1 VAISIKL
8 PIEFGIILGAPT
20 AWSAIIMTDNL
31 KTCLDPYLDSFVQS
45 FAVANYKAGTIRTY
59 RCLARKLGR
68 LMDADGIEPSA
79 LTPDLAD
86 RLSRREALG
95 PANKIRFHHFARRFA
110 EHLIDIGVAQPAP
123 LTEAQIARA
132 ALLADFE
139 TYLVK
144 QRGLSPRSVTHP
156 VGFARR
162 FLDYRFGEAVIDPG
176 RLRPADVISFIE
188 HVLVSARRDKTV
200 ATHVRIFLQ
209 YLFGRGATA
218 TNLALSVPKTAK
230 RWGARLPR
238 HLSPDGVE
246 AVLASVRDN
255 PRHGVR
261 DHAMLLLMARLG
273 LRAAEVIAIQLD
285 DIDWRA
291 GELMVRG
298 KGKLHDRLPITVEVG
313 DALSRYLREER
324 GPATCRTMFVTHR
337 APRRPFKGG
346 QIVNAILK
354 DALKAT
360 GQKPVTPYVGSH
372 LLRHSLAT
380 QLVNTGASLD
390 EVGDVLRHRSRT
402 STMIYARLDIDGLR
416 SIAQPWPVAG
426 GVQ

>member
-1 VAISIKL
+1 MS
-8 PIEFGIILGAPT
+8 E
-20 AWSAIIMTDNL
+20 NL
-31 KTCLDPYLDSFVQS
+31 ETCVEPYLAAFEQTY
-45 FAVANYKAGTIRTY
+45 AAENYTARTIVTY
-59 RCLARKLGR
+59 RCLTRKFGALLDEAGIAPSSVTLDCVEPLTCNLPRMRKNTIR
-68 LMDADGIEPSA
+68 LDTI
-79 LTPDLAD
+79 
-86 RLSRREALG
+86 
-95 PANKIRFHHFARRFA
+95 ARRFVQ
-110 EHLIDIGVAQPAP
+110 HLVDIGVAQPVP
-123 LTEAQIARA
+123 LTEAEIARA

-144 QRGLSPRSVTHP
+144 QRGLSPRSISHS

-162 FLDYRFGEAVIDPG
+162 FLDYRFGEVLPDLG
-176 RLRPADVISFIE
+176 RLRPADVIGFME
-188 HVLVSARRDKTV
+188 HVLASARRDKTV

-209 YLFGRGATA
+209 YLFGCGATA

-230 RWGARLPR
+230 RWAARLPR

-255 PRHGVR
+255 QRHGAR
-261 DHAMLLLMARLG
+261 DYGMLLLMARLG
-273 LRAAEVIAIQLD
+273 LRAAEVISIRLD

-291 GELMVRG
+291 GEMLVRG

-337 APRRPFKGG
+337 APHRPFKDG

-360 GQKPVTPYVGSH
+360 GQKSVTPYVGSH

-390 EVGDVLRHRSRT
+390 EVGDVLRHRARS
-402 STMIYARLDIDGLR
+402 STMIYARLDIEGLR
-416 SIAQPWPVAG
+416 SIAQSWPVAG
-426 GVQ
+426 GAL

>member
-1 VAISIKL
+1 MSQ
-8 PIEFGIILGAPT
+8 
-20 AWSAIIMTDNL
+20 NL
-31 KTCLDPYLDSFVQS
+31 ETCVDPHLDSFAAS
-45 FAVANYKAGTIRTY
+45 FAAANYKAATITTY
-59 RCLARKLGR
+59 RSIIRKLGQV
-68 LMDADGIEPSA
+68 MDAEGVEPSA
-79 LTPDLAD
+79 LTLDQAE
-86 RLSRREALG
+86 RLGRMVPRKQGQTICPHNL
-95 PANKIRFHHFARRFA
+95 ARRFA
-110 EHLIDIGVAQPAP
+110 THLINIGVAQPVP
-123 LTEAQIARA
+123 LTEAQVARA

-144 QRGLSPRSVTHP
+144 QRGLSPRSIPHTI
-156 VGFARR
+156 GFARR
-162 FLDYRFGEAVIDPG
+162 FLDYRFGEALIDPG
-176 RLRPADVISFIE
+176 RLRPADAIGFME
-188 HVLVSARRDKTV
+188 LVLASARRDKTV

-209 YLFGRGATA
+209 YLFGCGATA

-246 AVLASVRDN
+246 AVLASVLDN
-255 PRHGVR
+255 QRHGAR
-261 DHAMLLLMARLG
+261 DYAMLLLMARLG

-313 DALSRYLREER
+313 DALSHYLREER
-324 GPATCRTMFVTHR
+324 GPATCRTTFVTHR
-337 APRRPFKGG
+337 APHRPFKDG
-346 QIVNAILK
+346 QIVNSILK

-390 EVGDVLRHRSRT
+390 EVGDVLRHRSRR

-426 GVQ
+426 GAL

>member
-1 VAISIKL
+1 MSVNF
-8 PIEFGIILGAPT
+8 E
-20 AWSAIIMTDNL
+20 
-31 KTCLDPYLDSFVQS
+31 TCVDAYLDSFAES
-45 FAVANYKAGTIRTY
+45 FAAANYKAATITNY
-59 RCLARKLGR
+59 RSIIRKLGQV
-68 LMDADGIEPSA
+68 MDAEGIEPSA
-79 LTPDLAD
+79 LTLDQAE
-86 RLSRREALG
+86 RLGRMVRRKHGQTICPHNL
-95 PANKIRFHHFARRFA
+95 ARRFA
-110 EHLIDIGVAQPAP
+110 GHLIDIGVAQPVP
-123 LTEAQIARA
+123 LTEAQVARA
-132 ALLADFE
+132 ALLGDFE
-139 TYLVK
+139 TYLAK
-144 QRGLSPRSVTHP
+144 QRGLSPRTIPHT

-162 FLDYRFGEAVIDPG
+162 FLDYRFGEAMIDPG
-176 RLRPADVISFIE
+176 RLRPADAVGFIE
-188 HVLVSARRDKTV
+188 HVLAGARRDKTV

-218 TNLALSVPKTAK
+218 TNLALSVPRTAK

-255 PRHGVR
+255 PRHGAR
-261 DHAMLLLMARLG
+261 DYAMLLLMARLG
-273 LRAAEVIAIQLD
+273 LRAVEVIAIQLD

-291 GELMVRG
+291 GEFTVRG

-337 APRRPFKGG
+337 APHRPFKDS

-354 DALKAT
+354 EALKAT
-360 GQKPVTPYVGSH
+360 GQKPATPYVGSH

-426 GVQ
+426 GAL